1 MILRISSG
9 KNYKTISDSYHNS
22 LNPRKY
28 MKNSF
33 TNRSKALKMFYL
45 SLIFLLFLCVPF
57 SNLQAKNREASSVE
71 EQNLTVKVQNKTVKD
86 VINYIENNSDFIFV
100 YAKNSLE
107 TLNQKVS
114 ISIED
119 KNIAYIMDVLS
130 KTTNLNYEIKGRQVI
145 ISNKVSEPQQ
155 EKKGININGTVWDEQ
170 GEPLIGVNVSV
181 QSTTIGAVT
190 DLDGNYFLTVPD
202 KNAELTF
209 QYIGYEPKKIIVGN
223 QININV
229 NMKEVATSLNEVV
242 VVGFG
247 SQKRESVVGSI
258 TTIEPTFL
266 QQSPSRALSNNLAGQ
281 LAGVIAVQR
290 SGEPGVDGSS
300 FWIRGISSFQDAGR
314 NPLVLVDG
322 IERSLDDM
330 NPAEIESFSV
340 LKDAAA
346 SAVYGVRGANGVI
359 LVNTKRGK
367 LGKPSIDVHYEQ
379 GFTQPVKLPSF
390 IGSSDYLSLMNELS
404 IDGGGLQIYAPEII
418 EKYRTGADTEL
429 YPDIDWLDLITKDYA
444 SNRRANLN
452 ITGGSDLLRYALVI
466 SYYGE
471 SGIFE
476 RDKSQ
481 SWDSSTKLNKYNMR
495 SNIDVNITKS
505 TVARISIGGY
515 LQDTNGM
522 VNDGDTRASD
532 HVLSTAFETPPF
544 VHPAIYSTGE
554 IPKVKSRHNPWSR
567 ATQHGFSTY
576 SSAKIE
582 SLFSLEQDLKAIL
595 PGLKAKGVF
604 SFDRYMN
611 SGVVRSKSP
620 DYYYPATS
628 RLENGELDITI
639 ADYGQ
644 MFLGTDEKKEWGNRA
659 TYIEANINYSQ
670 RFGKHNVE
678 GMFMYNQRDYQDGS
692 VVPFRRMGVAGRA
705 SYNYDNRYIAE
716 FNFGY
721 NGSENFAK
729 GYRFGF
735 FPSVALGYLV
745 SEEAFMSNIKETVSK
760 LKLRG
765 SWGLVGNDQLQG
777 RRFAYITTINNS
789 DNNGYKWGVN
799 NDYHRTGRFEGDFGI
814 PNLTWETVEK
824 INVGLELGLWN
835 ALDLQVD
842 WFKDKR
848 RDIFM
853 KRNTIPS
860 AAGFVN
866 TPWANFGKVDNSG
879 VEVSLVYNKHIN
891 KDWNIGVRST
901 FTYAKN
907 KIIEQDEA
915 PGVIGT
921 NRERTGKPVGQLFGL
936 VADGLFTEDDFI
948 DVEKGI
954 LKDHIP
960 NHTFV
965 SKIRP
970 GDIKYVD
977 IDGDGA
983 VTDMDEVALKGT
995 TNPQL
1000 VYGFGTN
1007 ISYKNFDLNVFLQGN
1022 GKTYRFIGGSGF
1034 MPGSSMGSMFNIFDN
1049 YQDRWT
1055 PENPNQNAF
1064 YPRLTYGQNEN
1075 NAKNSTWWLRDMS
1088 MLRIKDIEL
1097 GYRFPKT
1104 WINDYGV
1111 KALRLYLKGSN
1122 LFTFS
1127 KFDMWDPELDTQNGM
1142 KYPIMKSVSVGIDVN
1157 F

>member
-1 MILRISSG
+1 
-9 KNYKTISDSYHNS
+9 
-22 LNPRKY
+22 

-33 TNRSKALKMFYL
+33 TNKGKTSKMYYYGLV
-45 SLIFLLFLCVPF
+45 LILFLSIPY
-57 SNLQAKNREASSVE
+57 SHLQAKDREFVSNQ
-71 EQNLTVKVQNKTVKD
+71 EQNITVKLQNQTVKE
-86 VINYIENNSDFIFV
+86 VINYIENNSNYIFV
-100 YAKNSLE
+100 YAKNLLE
-107 TLNQKVS
+107 TLSQKVS
-114 ISIED
+114 IRVED
-119 KNIAYIMDVLS
+119 KNISYIMDILS
-130 KTTNLNYEIKGRQVI
+130 RETNLNYEIKGRQI
-145 ISNKVSEPQQ
+145 ILSRRNNKSQQ
-155 EKKGININGTVWDEQ
+155 EKKGININGTVWDEH

-181 QSTTIGAVT
+181 KSTNIGATT
-190 DLDGNYFLTVPD
+190 DLNGNYFLTVPN
-202 KNAELTF
+202 KNAELVF
-209 QYIGYEPKKIIVGN
+209 QYIGYEPKNIVVGN

-229 NMKEVATSLNEVV
+229 NMKEVVTSLNEVV

-266 QQSPSRALSNNLAGQ
+266 QQSPTRALSNNLAGQ

-290 SGEPGVDGSS
+290 SGEPGVDGST
-300 FWIRGISSFQDAGR
+300 FWIRGISSFQNAGR

-322 IERSLDDM
+322 IERTLDDM

-367 LGKPSIDVHYEQ
+367 LGRPSIDVHYEQ
-379 GFTQPVKLPSF
+379 GFTQPVKLPNF
-390 IGSSDYLSLMNELS
+390 IGSADYLSLMNELS
-404 IDGGGLQIYAPEII
+404 IDGGGLEIYSPDII
-418 EKYRTGADTEL
+418 EKYRTGADPEL
-429 YPDIDWLDLITKDYA
+429 YPDINWLDLVTKNYA

-452 ITGGSDLLRYALVI
+452 ITGGSDILRYSLVV

-476 RDKSQ
+476 RDKTQ
-481 SWDSSTKLNKYNMR
+481 TWDSSTRLNKYNIR
-495 SNIDVNITKS
+495 SNVDVNITKT
-505 TVARISIGGY
+505 TVARISVGGF

-522 VNDGDTRASD
+522 VDEGDTRASD
-532 HVLSTAFETPPF
+532 HILNISFETPPF
-544 VHPAIYSTGE
+544 VHPAVYSSGE
-554 IPKVKSRHNPWSR
+554 FPKVKSRQNPWAR

-582 SLFSLEQDLKAIL
+582 SLFSLEQDLKDLL
-595 PGLKAKGVF
+595 PGLKIKGIF
-604 SFDRYMN
+604 SFDRYMK

-628 RLENGELDITI
+628 RLENGDLDISI

-644 MFLGTDEKKEWGNRA
+644 MFLGTDSKKEWGNRA
-659 TYIEANINYSQ
+659 TYIEGNLNYSQ

-692 VVPFRRMGVAGRA
+692 VVPYRRMGIAGRA

-735 FPSVALGYLV
+735 FPSVAVGYLI
-745 SEEAFMSNIKETVSK
+745 SEESFMKNYKETFSK
-760 LKLRG
+760 LKLRA
-765 SWGLVGNDQLQG
+765 SWGLVGNDQLEG
-777 RRFAYITTINNS
+777 RRFAYITTINSSN
-789 DNNGYKWGVN
+789 DNQYKWGVN

-814 PNLTWETVEK
+814 PDLTWETVEK
-824 INVGLELGLWN
+824 VNLGIELGLWN
-835 ALDLQVD
+835 ALDLQID

-853 KRNTIPS
+853 KRNMIPS

-866 TPWANFGKVDNSG
+866 TPWANFGKVNNSG
-879 VEVSLVYNKHIN
+879 VDMSLVYNKQIN
-891 KDWNIGVRST
+891 KDWYLGVRST

-915 PGVIGT
+915 PGVKGT
-921 NRERTGKPVGQLFGL
+921 NRQRTGQSVGQLFGL
-936 VADGLFTEDDFI
+936 VADGLFTEDDFADI
-948 DVEKGI
+948 ENGI
-954 LKDHIP
+954 LKDDIP
-960 NHTFV
+960 KHSFV

-995 TNPQL
+995 TDPQL
-1000 VYGFGTN
+1000 IYGFGMN
-1007 ISYKNFDLNVFLQGN
+1007 VGYQNFDFNLFLQGN

-1034 MPGSSMGSMFNIFDN
+1034 MPGSSMGAMYNVFEN
-1049 YQDRWT
+1049 YQDRWI
-1055 PENPNQNAF
+1055 PENPSQNVF

-1075 NAKNSTWWLRDMS
+1075 NSKNSTWWLRDMS
-1088 MLRIKDIEL
+1088 MLRVKDVEV
-1097 GYRFPKT
+1097 GYRFPKA
-1104 WINDYGV
+1104 WINRYGV

-1122 LFTFS
+1122 LLTFS
-1127 KFDMWDPELDTQNGM
+1127 KFKMWDPELATSNGM
-1142 KYPIMKSVSVGIDVN
+1142 KYPIMKSISVGVDVN